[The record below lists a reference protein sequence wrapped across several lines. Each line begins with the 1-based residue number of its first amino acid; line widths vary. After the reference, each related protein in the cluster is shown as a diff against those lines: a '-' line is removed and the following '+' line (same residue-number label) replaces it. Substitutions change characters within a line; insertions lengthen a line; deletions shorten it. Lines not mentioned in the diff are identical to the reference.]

1 MTSLKKPNGDDRS
14 GNRKRKNSSDSYFEA
29 EECDEGEIKGKG
41 FSNQRHCFNILL
53 HFVFRRIIISFVW
66 SSHTLMTATGKIISL
81 TVKGSDTIARIKHE
95 IEAEE
100 GIPCRQQELIFDE
113 MILQDTD
120 IIGNLGIE
128 KESTTL
134 KLMRNS
140 KGFMNIFVKTTGSSP
155 TTLSIEVTPSDT
167 IAKVKA
173 NAIEKVK
180 AKMLDDRVGKVLIF
194 NDIVLDDNDTLAD
207 LNVINGSTLTSIHK
221 SVDLSY
227 MEIFVNIYTG
237 KTISL
242 LVNPT
247 CSIDDVKSMI
257 QSKEG
262 IYYEEQVLIFNELVL
277 EDSGTL
283 FDFHVN
289 RKSTLT
295 LMRRSK
301 GYSESLKIFIKL
313 LTGEIFTHIV
323 KSSDTVRSVKAKIQD
338 KVHIRRHEQE
348 LIFNEIILCD
358 DDTLAS
364 YNINNESTLTVMR
377 VSPGFMP
384 IFIKTLT
391 GKTITLEVESSDTI
405 LNVKTKIQNREGIP
419 PDQQRLVLSIGNTG
433 KLLDQ
438 DRLTLAD
445 YDVHKESII
454 HLVLR
459 LRG

>member
-1 MTSLKKPNGDDRS
+1 
-14 GNRKRKNSSDSYFEA
+14 
-29 EECDEGEIKGKG
+29 
-41 FSNQRHCFNILL
+41 
-53 HFVFRRIIISFVW
+53 
-66 SSHTLMTATGKIISL
+66 MTATGKIISL
-81 TVKGSDTIARIKHE
+81 NVKGSDTIARIKRE

-221 SVDLSY
+221 SVDLCY

-247 CSIDDVKSMI
+247 CTIDDVKSMI
-257 QSKEG
+257 QSKED
-262 IYYEEQVLIFNELVL
+262 IYYKEQVLIFNELVL

-338 KVHIRRHEQE
+338 KVHIRHHKQE

-358 DDTLAS
+358 NHTLAS

-384 IFIKTLT
+384 IFIKTLA

-433 KLLDQ
+433 KHLDQ
-438 DRLTLAD
+438 DSLTLAD

>member
-1 MTSLKKPNGDDRS
+1 
-14 GNRKRKNSSDSYFEA
+14 
-29 EECDEGEIKGKG
+29 
-41 FSNQRHCFNILL
+41 
-53 HFVFRRIIISFVW
+53 
-66 SSHTLMTATGKIISL
+66 MTATGKIISL
-81 TVKGSDTIARIKHE
+81 NVKGSDTIARIKHE

-221 SVDLSY
+221 SVDLCY

-242 LVNPT
+242 LVNPIST
-247 CSIDDVKSMI
+247 IADVKSMI

-262 IYYEEQVLIFNELVL
+262 IYYKEQVLIFNELVL

-301 GYSESLKIFIKL
+301 GYSESLKIFIKM

-323 KSSDTVRSVKAKIQD
+323 KSSDTVGSVKAKIQG

-358 DDTLAS
+358 DHTLAS

-438 DRLTLAD
+438 DSLTLAD

>member
-1 MTSLKKPNGDDRS
+1 
-14 GNRKRKNSSDSYFEA
+14 
-29 EECDEGEIKGKG
+29 
-41 FSNQRHCFNILL
+41 
-53 HFVFRRIIISFVW
+53 
-66 SSHTLMTATGKIISL
+66 MTATGKIISL
-81 TVKGSDTIARIKHE
+81 NVKGSDTIARIKRE

-140 KGFMNIFVKTTGSSP
+140 KGFMNIFVKTTGTSA

-247 CSIDDVKSMI
+247 CTIDDVKSMI

-262 IYYEEQVLIFNELVL
+262 IYYKEQVLIFNELVL

-295 LMRRSK
+295 LMRRST
-301 GYSESLKIFIKL
+301 GYSESLKIFIKM

-323 KSSDTVRSVKAKIQD
+323 KSSDTVGSVKVKIRD
-338 KVHIRRHEQE
+338 KVHIRHHKQE

-358 DDTLAS
+358 DHTLAS

-438 DRLTLAD
+438 DSLTLAD

>member
-1 MTSLKKPNGDDRS
+1 
-14 GNRKRKNSSDSYFEA
+14 
-29 EECDEGEIKGKG
+29 
-41 FSNQRHCFNILL
+41 
-53 HFVFRRIIISFVW
+53 
-66 SSHTLMTATGKIISL
+66 MTATGKIISL
-81 TVKGSDTIARIKHE
+81 NVKGSDTIARIKHQ

-155 TTLSIEVTPSDT
+155 TTLAIEVTPSDT

-194 NDIVLDDNDTLAD
+194 NEIVLDDNDTLAD
-207 LNVINGSTLTSIHK
+207 LNVINGSTLTSIHKSVDFFFFWVKGFTPVISFQTKIRTSGVEKPTPVLLHDK

-338 KVHIRRHEQE
+338 KVHIRHHEQE

-358 DDTLAS
+358 DHTLAS

-438 DRLTLAD
+438 DSLTLAD

>member
-1 MTSLKKPNGDDRS
+1 MT
-14 GNRKRKNSSDSYFEA
+14 
-29 EECDEGEIKGKG
+29 
-41 FSNQRHCFNILL
+41 
-53 HFVFRRIIISFVW
+53 
-66 SSHTLMTATGKIISL
+66 TTGKIISL
-81 TVKGSDTIARIKHE
+81 NVKGSDTIARIKHQ

-207 LNVINGSTLTSIHK
+207 LNVINGSTFTSIHK
-221 SVDLSY
+221 FVDLCY

-247 CSIDDVKSMI
+247 CTIDD
-257 QSKEG
+257 
-262 IYYEEQVLIFNELVL
+262 VLIFNELVL
-277 EDSGTL
+277 DDRGTL
-283 FDFHVN
+283 SDFHIN

-295 LMRRSK
+295 LMRRSE
-301 GYSESLKIFIKL
+301 GYSESLQIFVKK
-313 LTGEIFTHIV
+313 LTGEIFTHTV
-323 KSSDTVRSVKAKIQD
+323 KSSDTVGSVKAKIQG
-338 KVHIRRHEQE
+338 KVHIRHHEQE

-358 DDTLAS
+358 DHTLAS
-364 YNINNESTLTVMR
+364 YNINNESTLIVMR

-419 PDQQRLVLSIGNTG
+419 PTS
-433 KLLDQ
+433 
-438 DRLTLAD
+438 
-445 YDVHKESII
+445 
-454 HLVLR
+454 
-459 LRG
+459 RG